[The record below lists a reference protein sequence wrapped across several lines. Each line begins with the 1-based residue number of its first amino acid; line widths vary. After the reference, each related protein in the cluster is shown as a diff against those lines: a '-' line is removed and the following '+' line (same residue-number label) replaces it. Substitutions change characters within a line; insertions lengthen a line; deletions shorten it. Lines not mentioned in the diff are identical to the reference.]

1 MENFKEKLNG
11 EQVPRETII
20 NIILYMTILIMPLI
34 VVNVSSPRYVLGK
47 LMFLYVAGFF
57 LLVNLILDHKI
68 KFKKEHIIVLLFL
81 ATILVSCI
89 FSPYKIIA
97 FFGTKERSEG
107 FVTIAIYILLF
118 IASSEY
124 LKVTEKSIN
133 LILTIVNIHA
143 TYGILQFYK
152 FDPIQKWALGYIEVN
167 DSIGLLGN
175 RIFFSIYILF
185 FLVFSTFAY
194 IFKEKKIDLII
205 LDIMMPVMDGLT
217 ALKKIREVSTVPV
230 VLLTAKGQ
238 EEDKLQGYDYGADD
252 YMTKPF
258 SPNVLVAK
266 VKALLKRTIENVDSS
281 TQEFNGLSI
290 NKLSREVKVNGEVL
304 SLSPKEYE
312 LLVYLIDN
320 EGVALSRDTILDN
333 VWGLDYYGDIRTVD
347 TNVKRLREKL
357 LDKSNYIVTVRG
369 SGYKF
374 EVK

>member
-1 MENFKEKLNG
+1 MNKS
-11 EQVPRETII
+11 
-20 NIILYMTILIMPLI
+20 ILIVEDETRI
-34 VVNVSSPRYVLGK
+34 R
-47 LMFLYVAGFF
+47 F
-57 LLVNLILDHKI
+57 LLRDYFAREKN
-68 KFKKEHIIVLLFL
+68 F
-81 ATILVSCI
+81 TIYEAENGL
-89 FSPYKIIA
+89 
-97 FFGTKERSEG
+97 E
-107 FVTIAIYILLF
+107 
-118 IASSEY
+118 
-124 LKVTEKSIN
+124 
-133 LILTIVNIHA
+133 
-143 TYGILQFYK
+143 
-152 FDPIQKWALGYIEVN
+152 ALN
-167 DSIGLLGN
+167 
-175 RIFFSIYILF
+175 
-185 FLVFSTFAY
+185 

-217 ALKKIREVSTVPV
+217 ALEKIREVSTVPV
-230 VLLTAKGQ
+230 ILLTAKGQ

-357 LDKSNYIVTVRG
+357 LDKANYIVTVRG